1 MGSAEVAAGGVV
13 FDLDG
18 TLVDSEPFWMRGFS
32 IGLSQ
37 SLLRHGYGDHDLQPS
52 QMSRFLG
59 GRVPDTVRVIVE
71 SLDLPEP
78 VGDDHLAAMVQE
90 TVDFVTREF
99 VAGPIVIQ
107 EAVDTARGLHER
119 GVPMGVASSSALT
132 FIDAAIEALGL
143 ADAFPVR
150 VSAFDLPVGKPD
162 PTVYLTTLGEMG
174 LPAARALAV
183 EDSPVGVA
191 SAVNAHLGC
200 LWFRRP
206 PEAGHDV
213 PPQDWQDQLLEA
225 GVVVDL
231 ADSLVEVSPHLTVE
245 LVLDSLDK
253 VLARS
258 AAG

>member
-1 MGSAEVAAGGVV
+1 MGRAEVPAAGVV

-37 SLLRHGYGDHDLQPS
+37 SLLRHGYGEHDLQPS

-71 SLDLPEP
+71 SLHLPQP
-78 VGDDHLAAMVQE
+78 VGPDQLAAMVQE

-99 VAGPIVIQ
+99 VAGPVVVQ

-119 GVPMGVASSSALT
+119 GIPLGVASSSALT
-132 FIDAAIEALGL
+132 FIDAAIGALDL

-162 PTVYLTTLGEMG
+162 PSVYLTTLSEMG
-174 LPAARALAV
+174 LSAAQALAV

-206 PEAGHDV
+206 IGAGHDV
-213 PPQDWQDQLLEA
+213 PAADWRDQLRDA

-245 LVLDSLDK
+245 VVLDSLDR
-253 VLARS
+253 VLVR
-258 AAG
+258 GGGG